1 MTRVGIDLGGTAV
14 KGALF
19 GENNQAIKEF
29 SAPTRKE
36 NREAIFGSLFAVADA
51 LVAEDTRLIG
61 VSSAGN
67 IDPERGVCV
76 YATDNLPG
84 WTGADIKTEVEARYL
99 LPCRVDNDAVCALKG
114 ELSLY
119 PDVKDATMLTFG
131 TGVGGASLVGGK
143 IVRGK
148 QFDAARWGHL
158 VLVPNGRPCNC
169 GKRGCAERYLSA
181 TALSEQGK
189 KLDPALA
196 DCRLLFARAAEGD
209 CAAGEVLKEFG
220 FYLNLLL
227 DQIRTA
233 LAPEYLILGGG
244 VARSQEQI
252 RALLKK
258 TDDVVFARLGNLAGA
273 TGAIL

>member
-1 MTRVGIDLGGTAV
+1 MTKLGIDLGGTAV

-19 GENNQAIKEF
+19 GENNQVIKEF

-36 NREAIFGSLFAVADA
+36 SREAIFGSLFCVADA
-51 LVAEDTRLIG
+51 LMASDTALIG

-76 YATDNLPG
+76 YATENLPG
-84 WTGADIKTEVEARYL
+84 WTGADIKGTVEARYA
-99 LPCRVDNDAVCALKG
+99 LPCRADNDAVCALKG

-119 PDVKDATMLTFG
+119 PGVKDATMLTFG
-131 TGVGGASLVGGK
+131 TGVGGASLVGGQ

-148 QFDAARWGHL
+148 RFDAARWGHL
-158 VLVPNGRPCNC
+158 VLEPNGPYCNC
-169 GKRGCAERYLSA
+169 GKRGCAEQYLSA
-181 TALSEQGK
+181 TALSEQGRK
-189 KLDPALA
+189 CDPALA
-196 DCRLLFARAAEGD
+196 DCRTLFARAAEGNG
-209 CAAGEVLKEFG
+209 AAAEILERFG
-220 FYLNLLL
+220 YYLNLLL

-244 VARSQEQI
+244 VAQSREQI

-273 TGAIL
+273 MGAVL